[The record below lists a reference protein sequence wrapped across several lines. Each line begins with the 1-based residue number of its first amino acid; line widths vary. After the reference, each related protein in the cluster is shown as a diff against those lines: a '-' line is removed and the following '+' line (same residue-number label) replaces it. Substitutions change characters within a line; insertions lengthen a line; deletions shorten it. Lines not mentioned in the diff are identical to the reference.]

1 MTVYSSSCIQVE
13 TVTAYK
19 DRTGQSNVF
28 ILFRTADDAAAAM
41 ATMQETAVKAL
52 VWGEDSQLACAVEY
66 AWFEGIQEDTRTSG
80 WKVYNRRK
88 HTSRLRKLGIGQPTA
103 PWAKKRMSAT

>member
-1 MTVYSSSCIQVE
+1 VTWNWQVDN
-13 TVTAYK
+13 VTAYK

-28 ILFRTADDAAAAM
+28 ILFRTAEDARVAMVAMRDTAAK
-41 ATMQETAVKAL
+41 EL
-52 VWGEDSQLACAVEY
+52 VWGGDAQLTCAVEY
-66 AWFEGIQEDTRTSG
+66 AWFEGVREDKRQTG

-103 PWAKKRMSAT
+103 PWAKKRAAPS